1 MNVHLNQM
9 KDLKCF
15 INIMEI
21 QFYNNMYEKKK
32 IILFDIENKV
42 ANMEWIHVKY
52 LYELIFMVRFVH

>member
-9 KDLKCF
+9 KDIKSF

-21 QFYNNMYEKKK
+21 QFYNNMYGKK

-42 ANMEWIHVKY
+42 ANMEWVHVKY